1 MHFMPRVSIGMPVY
15 NGARFLQEA
24 LDSIL
29 AQDFTDFE
37 LIISDNASTDDTESI
52 CRRCAER
59 DGRILYYRNGRN
71 MGAAWNY
78 NRLVA
83 PARGEYFRWA
93 AHDDIWAPAALR
105 CCVQTLE
112 AGGERVV
119 LAYPKTFLID
129 ECGSILGPH
138 EDELDLR
145 HPLPHQRLKNAMY
158 HYGLCNPVFGL
169 IRMSALRQT
178 RLFGKYNASD
188 TVLLGELSMLGE
200 FREVPERLFLRR
212 YHGGMS
218 CLANQK
224 LSDRAAWFD
233 PANKG
238 KRGHAFFVLRMFVE
252 HLRAVRALPL
262 DSMTKLKCYSVT
274 GIYWMRRWKDFG
286 GDFKRAVKTLVAND
300 SV

>member
-1 MHFMPRVSIGMPVY
+1 MQSMPRVSIGMPVY
-15 NGARFLQEA
+15 NGARFMEEA

-37 LIISDNASTDDTESI
+37 LIISDNASTDDTEPI
-52 CRRCAER
+52 CRRYAER
-59 DGRILYYRNGRN
+59 DGRIRYCRNDRN

-83 PARGEYFRWA
+83 LARGGYFRWL
-93 AHDDIWAPAALR
+93 AHDDIWAPASLSR
-105 CCVQTLE
+105 CVETLDR
-112 AGGERVV
+112 GGQRVV
-119 LAYPKTFLID
+119 LAYPKTILID
-129 ECGSILGPH
+129 ERGAVLGNH
-138 EDELDLR
+138 EDELDIR
-145 HPLPHQRLKNAMY
+145 HPLPHQRLRTAMY
-158 HYGLCNPVFGL
+158 RYGLCNPVFGL
-169 IRMSALRQT
+169 IRMPALRQT
-178 RLFGKYNASD
+178 RLFGSYNASD

-200 FREVPERLFLRR
+200 FREIPERLFLRR

-224 LSDRAAWFD
+224 LSDRAVWFD

-238 KRGHAFFVLRMFVE
+238 KRGHAFFVLRMFIE

-274 GIYWMRRWKDFG
+274 SVYWLRRWRDIG
-286 GDFKRAVKTLVAND
+286 GDFKRAVKALVAND